1 MLIVQFLV
9 KIIMIPIMAT
19 SPLFLTTSFI
29 NFGSSNSI
37 GLIEVRGVITEETRK
52 ETVKNLSKF
61 KRDKNIRAIVLRI
74 ESPGGGVS
82 ASQEIFNEVKRVK
95 EAGKPIYASMGSIAA
110 SGGYYIAVPC
120 DKIYANPGTATGS
133 IGVIMEMPNVELLLE
148 KIGVY
153 FMVIKSEEHKDIG
166 SPFRKMTG
174 KEKELLKGVINDIYN
189 QFVNAVSTE
198 RKLKKE
204 QVLNIADGRIIT
216 GNQAVELGLVDKLG
230 DLQDA
235 INGVAKAAG
244 IKKRPKIKTP
254 PKKRTLLEYIGVKAL
269 IDEYLYTVKLQYR

>member
-1 MLIVQFLV
+1 MFIVQLLV

-61 KRDKNIRAIVLRI
+61 KRDKDIRAIVLRI

-95 EAGKPIYASMGSIAA
+95 EAGKIIYASMGSIAA
-110 SGGYYIAVPC
+110 SGGYYIAIPC
-120 DKIYANPGTATGS
+120 HKIFANPGTATGS

-153 FMVIKSEEHKDIG
+153 FMIIKSEEHKDIG
-166 SPFRKMTG
+166 SPFRKMTE
-174 KEKELLKGVINDIYN
+174 KEKELLKGVIDDIYN

-204 QVLNIADGRIIT
+204 QVLKIADGRIIT
-216 GNQAVELGLVDKLG
+216 GNQAVELGLVDELG
-230 DLQDA
+230 DLQDV
-235 INGVAKAAG
+235 INAAAKAAG
-244 IKKRPKIKTP
+244 IKKRPKIKRP

>member
-1 MLIVQFLV
+1 MLFQFLF
-9 KIIMIPIMAT
+9 KIVMIPIMAT

-37 GLIEVRGVITEETRK
+37 GLVEVRGIITEDIRK
-52 ETVKNLSKF
+52 ETVRNLSKF
-61 KRDKNIRAIVLRI
+61 KRDKDIRAIVLRI

-95 EAGKPIYASMGSIAA
+95 EAGKLIYASMGSIAA

-120 DKIYANPGTATGS
+120 DKIFANPGTATGS
-133 IGVIMEMPNVELLLE
+133 IGVIMEMPNVELLLK
-148 KIGVY
+148 KIGIY

-166 SPFRKMTG
+166 SPFRKMTD
-174 KEKELLKGVINDIYN
+174 KEKELLKGVIDDIYN

-198 RKLKKE
+198 RQLKKE
-204 QVLNIADGRIIT
+204 EVLKIADGRIIT
-216 GNQAVELGLVDKLG
+216 GNQAIELGLVDELG

-235 INGVAKAAG
+235 VNAAAKAVG

-269 IDEYLYTVKLQYR
+269 IDEYLYTIRLQYR